1 MSTVTAPIKGAFFI
15 FEKSIP
21 IPNLSIAFP
30 YNKIT
35 VIFIFWPKNFIKV

>member
-21 IPNLSIAFP
+21 IPNLSTALP

-35 VIFIFWPKNFIKV
+35 VIFIYWANNFTKG